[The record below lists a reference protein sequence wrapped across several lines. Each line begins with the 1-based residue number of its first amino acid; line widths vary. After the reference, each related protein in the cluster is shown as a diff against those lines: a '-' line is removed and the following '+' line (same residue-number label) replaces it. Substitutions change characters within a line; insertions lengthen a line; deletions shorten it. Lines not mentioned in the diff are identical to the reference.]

1 MALAGIIKRSDL
13 PVRSVREQRTLD
25 ERSSACA

>member
-1 MALAGIIKRSDL
+1 MALAGIIKEADL
-13 PVRSVREQRTLD
+13 PVRSVREPRTLD